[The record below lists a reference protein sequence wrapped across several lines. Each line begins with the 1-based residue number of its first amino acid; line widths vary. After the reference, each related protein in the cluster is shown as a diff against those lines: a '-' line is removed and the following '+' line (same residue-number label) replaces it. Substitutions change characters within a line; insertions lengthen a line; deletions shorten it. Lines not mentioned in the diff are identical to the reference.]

1 MKKLREK
8 KLFEWF
14 GVSTFFPFLAM
25 LRNNEKNLHQAMFC
39 KRNILLR
46 EGGILKLLFKI
57 LIIFCHWL
65 SEICQKK
72 REMGFYPCCFKKFKC
87 ALMSLRYTLSTILR
101 QQTVPQE
108 RRKCHNNI
116 FKPLLS
122 ATCSKRA
129 FAKTQWRMM
138 LFG

>member
-1 MKKLREK
+1 MKKLWEK
-8 KLFEWF
+8 QLFERF
-14 GVSTFFPFLAM
+14 CVSTFFPLLAM

-39 KRNILLR
+39 VRNIMLR
-46 EGGILKLLFKI
+46 ERGILKLLFKI

-72 REMGFYPCCFKKFKC
+72 REMRFYPCCFKKLKC
-87 ALMSLRYTLSTILR
+87 ALMTLRYTLSSILR

-108 RRKCHNNI
+108 RKKCHNNI
-116 FKPLLS
+116 FKLLLS
-122 ATCSKRA
+122 ATCSTR
-129 FAKTQWRMM
+129 TQWRMM